1 MPPVGAMASGR
12 LLGLPKMS
20 TWVSTCATFTSTLR
34 QQAHALEG
42 GAVLAQRDLV
52 LGAAVEEVEDRARQ
66 PAFRQPAQVLDVDGL
81 LQGHNCGSTLPLKA
95 KSVSRLFALA
105 VAFLFALPAAA
116 QNFPNKPMR
125 IVVPFTPAGAV
136 DIATRATANE
146 MQKILGQPVAVEN
159 KPGAGGNLG
168 VLDVARAAPDG
179 YSMVMST
186 SGIQAIN
193 PALYA
198 KMPLDPNKELAPVA
212 PIVSLSNVLVVHPS
226 VPARSVKE
234 VIALARKDPG
244 KWTYASSGN
253 GTSIHMS
260 GAMFTQIT
268 KTDILHIPYKG
279 SAPAVTDLLGGQ
291 THMMFDNIPS
301 SLPHIKSG
309 KLIALATTGAKRDP
323 ALPDLPTIAEAG
335 VPGYESG
342 VWFGIMVPA
351 ATPRDIIAR
360 LNAAAVQA
368 TKSPEFI
375 KRMTDLGYNIIPGTP
390 EDMAK
395 MLDTELK
402 RWAPIVKASGAK
414 VD

>member
-1 MPPVGAMASGR
+1 VP
-12 LLGLPKMS
+12 
-20 TWVSTCATFTSTLR
+20 
-34 QQAHALEG
+34 
-42 GAVLAQRDLV
+42 
-52 LGAAVEEVEDRARQ
+52 
-66 PAFRQPAQVLDVDGL
+66 
-81 LQGHNCGSTLPLKA
+81 
-95 KSVSRLFALA
+95 RLFALA
-105 VAFLFALPAAA
+105 AAVLFALPAAA
-116 QNFPNKPMR
+116 QNFPTKPMR

-136 DIATRATANE
+136 DIATRATAHE
-146 MQKILGQPVAVEN
+146 MTKILGHPVAVEN

-168 VLDVARAAPDG
+168 VLDVARSAPDG

-198 KMPLDPNKELAPVA
+198 KMPLDVNKELAPVA

-234 VIALARKDPG
+234 VIALAKKDPG

-260 GAMFTQIT
+260 GAMFTQLT
-268 KTDILHIPYKG
+268 GTDIVHIPYKG
-279 SAPAVTDLLGGQ
+279 SAPAVTDLLAGQ
-291 THMMFDNIPS
+291 TNMMFDNIPS

-309 KLIALATTGAKRDP
+309 KLIAIATTGATRDP
-323 ALPDLPTIAEAG
+323 ALPDLPTIAESG

-351 ATPRDIIAR
+351 ATPKAIIAR
-360 LNAAAVQA
+360 LNTAAVQA

-395 MLDTELK
+395 MLDVEAK

>member
-1 MPPVGAMASGR
+1 
-12 LLGLPKMS
+12 
-20 TWVSTCATFTSTLR
+20 
-34 QQAHALEG
+34 
-42 GAVLAQRDLV
+42 
-52 LGAAVEEVEDRARQ
+52 
-66 PAFRQPAQVLDVDGL
+66 
-81 LQGHNCGSTLPLKA
+81 
-95 KSVSRLFALA
+95 VSRLFILA
-105 VAFLFALPAAA
+105 VAVLFAVPALA
-116 QNFPNKPMR
+116 QNFPAKPMR

-136 DIATRATANE
+136 DIATRAVANE
-146 MQKILGQPVAVEN
+146 MTKSLGQPVAVEN

-168 VLDVARAAPDG
+168 VLDVARSAPDG

-198 KMPLDPNKELAPVA
+198 KMPLDPNKELASVA

-226 VPARSVKE
+226 VPARTVKE

-260 GAMFTQIT
+260 GAMFTQMT

-291 THMMFDNIPS
+291 TNMMFDNIPS

-309 KLIALATTGAKRDP
+309 KLIAIATTGAKRDA
-323 ALPDLPTIAEAG
+323 ALPDLPTVAEAG

-351 ATPRDIIAR
+351 ATPKDVIAR

-368 TKSPEFI
+368 AKAPEFI

-395 MLDTELK
+395 MLDVELK

>member
-1 MPPVGAMASGR
+1 V
-12 LLGLPKMS
+12 
-20 TWVSTCATFTSTLR
+20 F
-34 QQAHALEG
+34 
-42 GAVLAQRDLV
+42 
-52 LGAAVEEVEDRARQ
+52 
-66 PAFRQPAQVLDVDGL
+66 
-81 LQGHNCGSTLPLKA
+81 
-95 KSVSRLFALA
+95 RLFVIALVFPLA
-105 VAFLFALPAAA
+105 AFGQA
-116 QNFPNKPMR
+116 FPSKPLR

-146 MQKILGQPVAVEN
+146 MTKILGHPVAVEN

-168 VLDVARAAPDG
+168 VLDVARSAPDG

-226 VPARSVKE
+226 VPAKSVKE
-234 VIALARKDPG
+234 VIELAKKDPG

-260 GAMFTQIT
+260 GAMFTQLT
-268 KTDILHIPYKG
+268 GTDILHIPYKG
-279 SAPAVTDLLGGQ
+279 SAPAITDLLAGQ
-291 THMMFDNIPS
+291 TNMMFDNIPS
-301 SLPHIKSG
+301 ALPHIKSG
-309 KLIALATTGAKRDP
+309 KLRALATTGAKRDP
-323 ALPDLPTIAEAG
+323 ALPDLPTVAEAG
-335 VPGYESG
+335 VNGYESG

-351 ATPRDIIAR
+351 ATPRDIVMK

-368 TKSPEFI
+368 AKAPEFI

-390 EDMAK
+390 EQMES
-395 MLDTELK
+395 MLKAELA

>member
-1 MPPVGAMASGR
+1 V
-12 LLGLPKMS
+12 
-20 TWVSTCATFTSTLR
+20 F
-34 QQAHALEG
+34 
-42 GAVLAQRDLV
+42 
-52 LGAAVEEVEDRARQ
+52 
-66 PAFRQPAQVLDVDGL
+66 
-81 LQGHNCGSTLPLKA
+81 
-95 KSVSRLFALA
+95 RLFAIALA
-105 VAFLFALPAAA
+105 FPLAALA
-116 QNFPNKPMR
+116 QQFPSKPLR

-136 DIATRATANE
+136 DIATRAISNE
-146 MQKILGQPVAVEN
+146 MTKILGQPVAVEN

-168 VLDVARAAPDG
+168 VVDVARAAPDG

-212 PIVSLSNVLVVHPS
+212 PIVSLSNVLVLHPS
-226 VPARSVKE
+226 VPAKSVKE
-234 VIALARKDPG
+234 VIELAKKDPG

-260 GAMFTQIT
+260 GAMFTQLT

-279 SAPAVTDLLGGQ
+279 SAPAITDLLAGQ
-291 THMMFDNIPS
+291 TNMMFDNIPS
-301 SLPHIKSG
+301 ALPHIKSG
-309 KLIALATTGAKRDP
+309 KLRALATTGAKRDP
-323 ALPDLPTIAEAG
+323 ALPDLPTVAEAG

-360 LNAAAVQA
+360 LNAAAVQGA
-368 TKSPEFI
+368 KSPEFV
-375 KRMTDLGYNIIPGTP
+375 KRMTDLGYNIIPGSP

-395 MLDTELK
+395 MLQTEIG

>member
-1 MPPVGAMASGR
+1 
-12 LLGLPKMS
+12 
-20 TWVSTCATFTSTLR
+20 
-34 QQAHALEG
+34 
-42 GAVLAQRDLV
+42 VL
-52 LGAAVEEVEDRARQ
+52 
-66 PAFRQPAQVLDVDGL
+66 
-81 LQGHNCGSTLPLKA
+81 
-95 KSVSRLFALA
+95 RLFAIALA
-105 VAFLFALPAAA
+105 FPLAAFGQA
-116 QNFPNKPMR
+116 FPSKPMR

-146 MQKILGQPVAVEN
+146 MTKILGHPVAVEN

-168 VLDVARAAPDG
+168 VLDVARSAPDG

-198 KMPLDPNKELAPVA
+198 KMPLDPNKELTPVA

-226 VPARSVKE
+226 VPAKSVKE
-234 VIALARKDPG
+234 VIELAKKDPG

-260 GAMFTQIT
+260 GAMFTQLT
-268 KTDILHIPYKG
+268 GTDILHIPYKG
-279 SAPAVTDLLGGQ
+279 SAPAITDLLAGQ
-291 THMMFDNIPS
+291 TNMMFDNIPS
-301 SLPHIKSG
+301 ALPHIKSG
-309 KLIALATTGAKRDP
+309 KLRALATTGAKRDP
-323 ALPDLPTIAEAG
+323 ALPDLPTVAEAG
-335 VPGYESG
+335 VKGYESG

-351 ATPRDIIAR
+351 ATPRDIVMK

-368 TKSPEFI
+368 TKSPEFV

-390 EDMAK
+390 QQMES
-395 MLDTELK
+395 MLKDELA